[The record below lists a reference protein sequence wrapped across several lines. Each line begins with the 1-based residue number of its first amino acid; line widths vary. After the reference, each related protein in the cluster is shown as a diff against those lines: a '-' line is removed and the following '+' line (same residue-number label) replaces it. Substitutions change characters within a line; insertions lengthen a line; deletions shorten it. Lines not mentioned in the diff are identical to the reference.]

1 MDIFGKNLK
10 TKFTPLLLGIAAVV
24 ILIGGFVA
32 SSTYSLEVLAQAQ
45 PSSTLKPPAT
55 TQEVRDNQ
63 GQGGFVICGDRV
75 SEPCTIDHLFIVLVM
90 IINYLIS
97 VAGLVALLFIVI
109 AGVQMTMSRGEEWYT
124 AAKKRLIGAIIGLA
138 LVGLA
143 FVLVN
148 SLIAGSL
155 SLGLKN
161 GGLILT
167 NPRAYIENTTNNGK

>member
-1 MDIFGKNLK
+1 MIIFGKKFK
-10 TKFTPLLLGIAAVV
+10 TKYTPLLLGLAAVV
-24 ILIGGFVA
+24 VLVAGLVA
-32 SSTYSLEVLAQAQ
+32 SSTYSMEVLAQTSNNNPPL
-45 PSSTLKPPAT
+45 PST
-55 TQEVRDNQ
+55 TQEVIADQ
-63 GQGGFVICGDRV
+63 GQGGFVICGDRAD
-75 SEPCTIDHLFIVLVM
+75 EPCTIDHLFIALVM

-124 AAKKRLIGAIIGLA
+124 AAKKRLIGAVIGLF

-148 SLIAGSL
+148 SLFAGSL

-167 NPRAYIENTTNNGK
+167 NPKQYIETTR